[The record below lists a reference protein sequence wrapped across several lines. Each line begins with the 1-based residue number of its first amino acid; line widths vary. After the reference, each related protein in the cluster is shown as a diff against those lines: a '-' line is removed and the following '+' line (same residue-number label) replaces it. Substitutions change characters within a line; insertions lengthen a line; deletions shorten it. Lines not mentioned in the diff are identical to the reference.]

1 MFWNIYNTPLL
12 VSCILLM
19 LWGLYLYIKNR
30 TSPLARLFFFIC
42 LFTFFW
48 QFSFFVF
55 FSPVEYIV
63 KNRDLILNVFSKICY
78 FGIIAL
84 PVTFFHFTIV
94 FTENYKKIKYKI
106 FLGVVY
112 LISLI
117 CEVLLIFTPY
127 LVNKYIQ
134 YDFGVYPKAGIL
146 NPFFWIFVA
155 IMTFFVVL
163 AILNYSKSTGALS
176 KNIRIKSKKLQI
188 RSFLIAVIF
197 YVFSSVDAIGD
208 YGIPFYPAGYIFIL
222 IFLFIIGYAIVS
234 YRLMDIKLVLRKSTV
249 YIISLVL
256 TLVPPVVLK
265 YLGLYFLP
273 KYYGWI
279 DIVLLMIAVSLFS
292 VLRGRVYRFANKYLF
307 TSLYDSKKVIAGL
320 SEHLSTTLVA
330 KRLFSFIYKS
340 LRGAFHMKAMAVLTF
355 DKKGENLLVSYNHGF
370 EPSSKRIPVSEYTK
384 IYDSFLKHDKIIIFD
399 ELKSLDVPIIKKF
412 VKEFNGRLGVEV
424 LVPLNVKDKAIG
436 VIAFGAKE
444 SGDIYN
450 QEDIEVL
457 KVISSQVAIALE
469 NATLYEQT
477 KKFNIKL
484 TKEVSRATADL
495 QQANTELRKLDEA
508 KSEFISIASH
518 QLRTPLTVIKGYV
531 SMMLEGSF
539 GKLAPTVD
547 ENLYKVY
554 ESNERLIH
562 LVENLLNI
570 SRIESGRLQFNFA
583 KEDLTDTVA
592 SVVEELSH
600 TSEMKKIYLKY
611 SPPKE
616 QIMVDMD
623 EEKIRQVVINLIDNA
638 IKYTKKGGVTV
649 SLQKQA
655 DKAYFCVSDSGMGIA
670 EKDLPNLFKK
680 FSRGKDTSIVHT
692 EGTGLGLFVGKMMI
706 EAHKGKIWAESKG
719 TAQGSKFCF
728 TIPLINKQPP
738 KTLEGKVV

>member
-1 MFWNIYNTPLL
+1 MTLSTLFPFISFIL
-12 VSCILLM
+12 VFILGFLV
-19 LWGLYLYIKNR
+19 LKYAKESRVKL
-30 TSPLARLFFFIC
+30 TFFIFS
-42 LFTFFW
+42 LFTAIWMFGTFMM
-48 QFSFFVF
+48 FLNKANV
-55 FSPVEYIV
+55 
-63 KNRDLILNVFSKICY
+63 DLILFWDR
-78 FGIIAL
+78 
-84 PVTFFHFTIV
+84 IV
-94 FTENYKKIKYKI
+94 YV
-106 FLGVVY
+106 GVVFIPVAMLNFGLV
-112 LISLI
+112 LI
-117 CEVLLIFTPY
+117 
-127 LVNKYIQ
+127 NK
-134 YDFGVYPKAGIL
+134 K
-146 NPFFWIFVA
+146 
-155 IMTFFVVL
+155 T
-163 AILNYSKSTGALS
+163 
-176 KNIRIKSKKLQI
+176 KNTQ
-188 RSFLIAVIF
+188 FLIW
-197 YVFSSVDAIGD
+197 
-208 YGIPFYPAGYIFIL
+208 AGYLFSF
-222 IFLFIIGYAIVS
+222 IFLFLIPNKYFVDGVYIYSWGAHSMAGIFHNLFLVYFSVYIALWPIFVIRHYIRLSPSIEKERIKYSLVAFCQYIVLGPFGFLPAYGVDIFPFAYLSGLFFTIIMTYAIVTR
-234 YRLMDIKLVLRKSTV
+234 RLMDIKLVLRKSTV

-355 DKKGENLLVSYNHGF
+355 DKKGENLLVSYNHGL